1 MQRVVNLRWQAA
13 CRQRHSTEGQSVQT
27 FRRRWE
33 APGLVVVP
41 ADESAANL
49 ILFKREI
56 TRERWKG
63 KRLDEHAKRFRTQ
76 QHSPPLELPHNTVS
90 IFTGSAADVRKL
102 GEPLPPAGYGFH
114 VIEGGRGHEHA
125 GGHPVA
131 EEGGQINMATPNVQ
145 TITGNLAAL
154 VAFTRAIQWVS
165 RHWYTTGR
173 PVCVRYSNA
182 YGAMIASGTWKA
194 KKHKAMA
201 AEARAAWKA
210 LKRQIGGQLWLR
222 HVMKPGEHQ
231 WARVANVLAGR
242 GKQGIRT
249 QVEHLRR

>member
-1 MQRVVNLRWQAA
+1 MCIRD
-13 CRQRHSTEGQSVQT
+13 
-27 FRRRWE
+27 RWE
-33 APGLVVVP
+33 APGLVVIP
-41 ADESAANL
+41 SDERAANL
-49 ILFKREI
+49 IMFKREI

-90 IFTGSAADVRKL
+90 IFAGSAADVRKL
-102 GEPLPPAGYGFH
+102 GKPLPPAGYGFH

-125 GGHPVA
+125 GGHSVA

-173 PVCVRYSNA
+173 PVCVRYGNA
-182 YGAMIASGTWKA
+182 YGAMIASGTYMESK
-194 KKHKAMA
+194 
-201 AEARAAWKA
+201 EA
-210 LKRQIGGQLWLR
+210 QGDGGGLSLI
-222 HVMKPGEHQ
+222 H
-231 WARVANVLAGR
+231 
-242 GKQGIRT
+242 I
-249 QVEHLRR
+249 

>member
-1 MQRVVNLRWQAA
+1 MQRVINLRWQAA

-33 APGLVVVP
+33 APGFVVIP
-41 ADESAANL
+41 PDESAANL
-49 ILFKREI
+49 ILFKREV

-76 QHSPPLELPHNTVS
+76 QHSPPLQLPLNAVS
-90 IFTGSAADVRKL
+90 IFIGSAADVRKL

-201 AEARAAWKA
+201 AEARTAWKA
-210 LKRQIGGQLWLR
+210 LKRQIGEQLWLR

>member
-1 MQRVVNLRWQAA
+1 
-13 CRQRHSTEGQSVQT
+13 
-27 FRRRWE
+27 
-33 APGLVVVP
+33 
-41 ADESAANL
+41 
-49 ILFKREI
+49 
-56 TRERWKG
+56 
-63 KRLDEHAKRFRTQ
+63 
-76 QHSPPLELPHNTVS
+76 
-90 IFTGSAADVRKL
+90 
-102 GEPLPPAGYGFH
+102 
-114 VIEGGRGHEHA
+114 
-125 GGHPVA
+125 
-131 EEGGQINMATPNVQ
+131 MATPNVQ

-165 RHWYTTGR
+165 RHWHTTGR

-201 AEARAAWKA
+201 AEARTAWKA